1 MTTGEET
8 QMSISAHVQQL
19 RRKHAN
25 LSDQVEQAQRHPGA
39 DQLKIAALKKEK
51 LKLKE
56 EISRLSR
63 H

>member
-1 MTTGEET
+1 
-8 QMSISAHVQQL
+8 MSISAHVQQL

-39 DQLKIAALKKEK
+39 DQLQIAALKKEK

-56 EISRLSR
+56 EISRLSQ

>member
-1 MTTGEET
+1 
-8 QMSISAHVQQL
+8 MSISAHVQQL

-39 DQLKIAALKKEK
+39 DQFQIAALKKEK
-51 LKLKE
+51 LRLKE
-56 EISRLSR
+56 EISRLAE